1 MTPTVVLLIVIS
13 FLVLVLGFFAWRM
26 TSSRG
31 AIFATILCS
40 AGLLLAGYHLAA
52 KQNPQLGVIISFMA
66 GMLLGGRGVGWFL
79 RSRKQQPE
87 LRQPSLLL
95 IAASAICI
103 VGAIAAYRSIS

>member
-1 MTPTVVLLIVIS
+1 MTSTVVLLIVIS

-40 AGLLLAGYHLAA
+40 AGLLLAGYHLAS
-52 KQNPQLGVIISFMA
+52 KQSPQLAVIISFMA
-66 GMLLGGRGVGWFL
+66 AMLLGGRGVGWWW
-79 RSRKQQPE
+79 RSRKQPE

-103 VGAIAAYRSIS
+103 VGAIAAF